1 MGSSVEAA
9 PAIINA
15 TKRIVSLWEPSL
27 AALVQSYSVAVGS
40 AGYEVRTALGGE
52 PALYFDH
59 PGGVG
64 AAVLAVHRGRAY
76 ILSAFGTDDPTP
88 APQFQAF
95 LDSFTFL
102 DGAAAP

>member
-1 MGSSVEAA
+1 
-9 PAIINA
+9 
-15 TKRIVSLWEPSL
+15 VSLWEPSL

-40 AGYEVRTALGGE
+40 TGYEIRTALGGE

-64 AAVLAVHRGRAY
+64 AAVLALHKGRAY
-76 ILSAFGTDDPTP
+76 ILSTFGTNVSSP

-102 DGAAAP
+102 DGFAAP